1 MRLKNNL
8 KKKKKKFFYSES
20 NSIFDLSITQ
30 KQNKMQVAQ
39 TILQQLGGNKFVA
52 MTGSKNFIASENFL
66 RMNLTRNK
74 AKAKWLKI
82 TLNAND
88 TYTMD
93 FFTADKN
100 FNLTSKVKFEDVY
113 CDQLCFL
120 FTKATGLFTSL

>member
-1 MRLKNNL
+1 MK
-8 KKKKKKFFYSES
+8 
-20 NSIFDLSITQ
+20 
-30 KQNKMQVAQ
+30 VAE

-100 FNLTSKVKFEDVY
+100 FNITSKVNFEYVY
-113 CDQLCFL
+113 CDELCFL
-120 FTKATGLFTSL
+120 FTKATGLYTSL